1 MAAPELSKQN
11 LDKKGRLNL
20 DSTMAK
26 IIALLMR
33 HSPHELTMS
42 KISRF
47 VNVPRSTLYYY
58 FGKDVSELLTEAVRF
73 GMKKF
78 IQAESLE
85 DYKRFP
91 SWMDYQCARLEATLS
106 LVEYYPWAPRVYFRY
121 RDDPGYMGKTIREM
135 EEEWIKGQ
143 RKAVRYYSSK
153 APSAKFEKVAGAV
166 KLGFLWAVAT
176 EYEDRVKGKALF
188 EGKQREYVVKK
199 VCELASEFLN
209 SDE

>member
-1 MAAPELSKQN
+1 MAAQELSKLN
-11 LDKKGRLNL
+11 LDKKARLNL
-20 DSTMAK
+20 DATMAK

-33 HSPHELTMS
+33 HQPHELTMS

-58 FGKDVSELLTEAVRF
+58 FGKDVPSLLTEAVRF
-73 GMKKF
+73 GMKQF

-85 DYKRFP
+85 DYKRFN
-91 SWMDYQCARLEATLS
+91 SWMDYQCARLEMTLKI
-106 LVEYYPWAPRVYFRY
+106 VENHPWAPRVYFRY

-135 EEEWIKGQ
+135 EDEWLKGQ

-153 APSAKFEKVAGAV
+153 TPSSKFEKVAGAV
-166 KLGFLWAVAT
+166 KLGFLWAVVVDF
-176 EYEDRVKGKALF
+176 EDKNKGKPIF
-188 EGKQREYVVKK
+188 EGKQREYVIRK
-199 VCELASEFLN
+199 VCEFASEFLN